1 MFNKVFENVKKKRG
15 GYFRSPIRHRADA
28 CPGARERRADLLQ
41 AGRRASGM
49 KVYFCGSIRGGRD
62 DVELYLRIVTKLKS
76 FATVLTE
83 HVSQRDLGDAGQNTP
98 GP

>member
-1 MFNKVFENVKKKRG
+1 MFNKVFDIVKKKWGR
-15 GYFRSPIRHRADA
+15 YFRSPIRHRADA
-28 CPGARERRADLLQ
+28 CPGARERRAYPPEV
-41 AGRRASGM
+41 GM

-83 HVSQRDLGDAGQNTP
+83 HVSQRELGDAGQSPP